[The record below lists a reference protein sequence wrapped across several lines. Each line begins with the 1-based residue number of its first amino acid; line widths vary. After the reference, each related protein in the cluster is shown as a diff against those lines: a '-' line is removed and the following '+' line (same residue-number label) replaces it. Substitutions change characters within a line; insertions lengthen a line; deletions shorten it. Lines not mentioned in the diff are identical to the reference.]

1 MFKRVLIANR
11 GEIAVRIIRALRN
24 MGIVSVAVYSLAD
37 KDAMHVQLAD
47 LCVCIG
53 EGPAR
58 ESYLN
63 IDRLIAS
70 AINMGCD
77 AVHPGYGFLSE
88 NSTFARKCEEY
99 GLTFIG
105 PKANVI
111 DRMGNKS
118 AARAMMMNAEVP
130 VVPGTKE
137 PVYEAEAAKEI
148 AKDIGFPVMIKA
160 SSGGGGKGM
169 RECLSED
176 DFENEFNMAQR
187 ESANAFGD
195 NTMYIEKLI
204 LHPRH
209 VEVQIMADN
218 YGNVVALGERD
229 CSVQR
234 NHQKLI
240 EESPSPAI
248 SPATREKMMNDAVS
262 AAKAAGYSSAGTVEF
277 IVDQSGEYYFM
288 EMNTRI
294 QVEHGVTEMQTN
306 RDLVEEQIRI
316 AAGEPLSFT
325 QEDVHISGHTIE
337 CRINAEIPEK
347 NFMPSPGK
355 ILHLHFPG
363 GNGVRVD
370 SALYT
375 GYSIPSE
382 YDSMIAKI
390 LVHADNREAA
400 IMKMRAALD
409 ETLVMGISTNLDF
422 IYKIMFAPAF
432 IEGKADTGFI
442 PDFISGN
449 GAAKNPEQK

>member
-1 MFKRVLIANR
+1 MFKRVLVANR
-11 GEIAVRIIRALRN
+11 GEIAVRIIRALRD
-24 MGIVSVAVYSLAD
+24 MGIISVAVYSRED
-37 KDAMHVQLAD
+37 RDAMHVRLAD
-47 LCVCIG
+47 LRVCIG

-58 ESYLN
+58 GSYLN
-63 IDRLIAS
+63 MDRLITA
-70 AINMGCD
+70 ALNMGCD

-88 NSTFARKCEEY
+88 NSSFARKCEEN

-105 PKANVI
+105 PKADVI

-118 AARAMMMNAEVP
+118 AARAMMMQAEVP

-137 PVYEAEAAKEI
+137 PVYEAEVGKEI
-148 AKDIGFPVMIKA
+148 AKKIGFPVMIKA

-169 RECLSED
+169 RECMSED

-195 NTMYIEKLI
+195 DTMYIEKLI

-209 VEVQIMADN
+209 VEVQIIADN

-248 SPATREKMMNDAVS
+248 SAETRERMMNDAVL
-262 AAKAAGYSSAGTVEF
+262 AAKAANYSSAGTIEF

-316 AAGEPLSFT
+316 AAGEKLSFS

-337 CRINAEIPEK
+337 CRINAEIPEQ
-347 NFMPSPGK
+347 NFMPSPGR
-355 ILHLHFPG
+355 ITHLHLPG

-370 SALYT
+370 TALYT

-390 LVHADNREAA
+390 LVHAEDRDAA
-400 IMKMRAALD
+400 IRKMRAALD
-409 ETLVMGISTNLDF
+409 ETLVLGVSTNLDF
-422 IYKIMFAPAF
+422 QYKIMFAPAF
-432 IEGKADTGFI
+432 TEGRADTGFI
-442 PDFISGN
+442 EGFISGA
-449 GAAKNPEQK
+449 GAKK